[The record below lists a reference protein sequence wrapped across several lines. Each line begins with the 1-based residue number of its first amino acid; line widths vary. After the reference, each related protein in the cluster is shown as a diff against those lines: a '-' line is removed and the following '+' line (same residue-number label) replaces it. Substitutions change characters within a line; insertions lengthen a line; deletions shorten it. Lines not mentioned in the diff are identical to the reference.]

1 MPLPSPQSIRN
12 RIQQTYERGYVL
24 GEDEVR
30 YSIAPMSVASWRGEF
45 VRGLCLAEKA
55 TSSVEVGMAWGL
67 STLHIIEAL
76 LANGATGRAHVVI
89 DPMQTMWFHNAA
101 LRALRESGVDEL
113 VEFHE
118 APSNL
123 ALPALV
129 AAGRQF
135 DFAFIDGDHRYEA
148 AFMDLVFADR
158 LVKPGGVIAIDDTWS
173 HPVYMACKFL
183 EIYFHYTP
191 MAEQLKPPV
200 DSFLPDRKHRGSRS
214 TGFAAALP
222 KMRAYRKPLKPEEH
236 DAELDFSRYALADA
250 YLPGPIADRHA
261 RRLASYGLHELSE
274 GRRDEARR
282 AFATAIRLHPTR
294 LRNYARYVRT
304 ILPSSVARLL
314 SGRAGRGEKALAAQD
329 GNSSDTVYFRPE

>member
-1 MPLPSPQSIRN
+1 
-12 RIQQTYERGYVL
+12 
-24 GEDEVR
+24 
-30 YSIAPMSVASWRGEF
+30 
-45 VRGLCLAEKA
+45 
-55 TSSVEVGMAWGL
+55 MAWGL

-89 DPMQTMWFHNAA
+89 DPMQTVWFHNAA

-113 VEFHE
+113 VEFHA

-129 AAGRQF
+129 SAGRQF

-148 AFMDLVFADR
+148 TLMDLVFADR

-191 MAEQLKPPV
+191 VAEQLKPRG
-200 DSFLPDRKHRGSRS
+200 DDFLPDRKHRGSHDA
-214 TGFAAALP
+214 TFAATLP
-222 KMRAYRKPLKPEEH
+222 KMRAYRKPLKQEQH

-250 YLPGPIADRHA
+250 SLPGPIADRHA
-261 RRLASYGLHELSE
+261 RRLASYGLHELSA

-282 AFATAIRLHPTR
+282 AFATVIRLNPTR
-294 LRNYARYVRT
+294 LRNYARYIRT
-304 ILPSSVARLL
+304 MLPSSMARHL
-314 SGRAGRGEKALAAQD
+314 SGHTGRGKKALAAQD
-329 GNSSDTVYFRPE
+329 GKSSDTVYFRPE